1 MYCCQAH
8 AVLSHLYRFP
18 TLHLPM
24 RNSPQN
30 SHHHL
35 TLRESQR
42 GPWEML
48 KWFPSHFLLNLM
60 WTCNVL
66 LQNAVE
72 TVYIIS
78 TIKLAV
84 KFFIGQLAILIEE
97 MIRNIKM
104 GKASSINIVMDDTL
118 CASNNKS
125 TVLFSEGDLS
135 SMCSGIIWFLFKLKY
150 G

>member
-1 MYCCQAH
+1 
-8 AVLSHLYRFP
+8 
-18 TLHLPM
+18 
-24 RNSPQN
+24 
-30 SHHHL
+30 
-35 TLRESQR
+35 
-42 GPWEML
+42 
-48 KWFPSHFLLNLM
+48 M

-135 SMCSGIIWFLFKLKY
+135 SMCSGII
-150 G
+150 